1 MTIGIIR
8 STRIIIYFNP
18 IYCPKFSWLIWCIL
32 WQIFRF
38 WYSIIILLEYSKI
51 INNFLRLFWRYIY
64 IYFFRYF
71 FSCSTCSIL
80 FLTVTELFCGEFAET
95 FIILSAI
102 LLLIKSPVTCGVLW
116 IALLEAFLKTSVA
129 DCLAWSKNFRL

>member
-1 MTIGIIR
+1 MVLYVRRESSFISTQFIVLNLVGWFGVFSDKFFVFDILLLYYWNTLR
-8 STRIIIYFNP
+8 S
-18 IYCPKFSWLIWCIL
+18 
-32 WQIFRF
+32 
-38 WYSIIILLEYSKI
+38 SIIFCVCSGDI
-51 INNFLRLFWRYIY
+51 YIY
-64 IYFFRYF
+64 IFFRYF